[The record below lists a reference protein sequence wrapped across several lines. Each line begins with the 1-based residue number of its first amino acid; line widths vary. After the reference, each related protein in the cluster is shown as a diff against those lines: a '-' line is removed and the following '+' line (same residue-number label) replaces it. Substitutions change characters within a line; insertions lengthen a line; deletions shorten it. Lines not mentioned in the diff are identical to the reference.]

1 MIRHART
8 EPRLRTDRSGGAA
21 GQQAKCRQLGLVVAS
36 GEGGGLVPGG
46 REVDGEG
53 RNRIAARAT
62 SSLSLRLRGC
72 MSCRIAVTSFWR

>member
-21 GQQAKCRQLGLVVAS
+21 GQQAKCRQLAS

-72 MSCRIAVTSFWR
+72 MSCSN